1 MRNYTSSTIDLTCRC
16 HFGGGGSYTPPPMP
30 EFKMPEM
37 PKMPEP
43 PPAPAPIPERVDQ
56 NVNDA
61 QMQAR
66 QEASRRQG
74 VRRSVMAG
82 ETGGYNNPVTG
93 GSLLG

>member
-1 MRNYTSSTIDLTCRC
+1 MRNYNLSNLDLVTRC
-16 HFGGGGSYTPPPMP
+16 FFGGGGGSPPPMP
-30 EFKMPEM
+30 AFVMPEM

-56 NVNDA
+56 SVNDA

-74 VRRSVMAG
+74 VRRTVMAG